1 MLTNMLHHTKMSM
14 NRYKQQE
21 DELLRYP
28 PMDRIGF
35 L

>member
-1 MLTNMLHHTKMSM
+1 MLINMLHHTKKSM

-21 DELLRYP
+21 AELLRYL

>member
-14 NRYKQQE
+14 SRYKQQE
-21 DELLRYP
+21 AELLRYLP
-28 PMDRIGF
+28 TDCIGF

>member
-1 MLTNMLHHTKMSM
+1 MLTNMLHHTKTSM

-21 DELLRYP
+21 AELLRYL